1 MITKR
6 VIYNY
11 ADFESVLQ
19 PETNNKNK
27 ISNKYYTKNTQI
39 ILLAVMAVN

>member
-6 VIYNY
+6 VIYKY

-19 PETNNKNK
+19 PETNNKKEILNK
-27 ISNKYYTKNTQI
+27 SYTKNTQI